1 MAEGRIG
8 PTISDMPKGTT
19 CKYQLHLDMK
29 IREMPNYSTCLGRC
43 SLPLTP
49 KQPTESQVVELKPT
63 KQCEIVQETPWSLAF
78 NAVFISG
85 IYESRPLSVIS
96 LSKHQYYTSK
106 MKTCTYPREHCEHHQ
121 ALQYHTMRAVSAE
134 INICQCSTIKT

>member
-49 KQPTESQVVELKPT
+49 KQPTESQVAELKPR
-63 KQCEIVQETPWSLAF
+63 KQLEIVQETPWL
-78 NAVFISG
+78 SG
-85 IYESRPLSVIS
+85 I
-96 LSKHQYYTSK
+96 
-106 MKTCTYPREHCEHHQ
+106 
-121 ALQYHTMRAVSAE
+121 
-134 INICQCSTIKT
+134 